1 MSRARD
7 IANLQ
12 SSKITA
18 DAGIDIDNIN
28 IDGTEID
35 LSSGDFTLDVAGHI
49 ALDADGGDIN
59 FKDGGT
65 TFGFM
70 AKSND
75 NLLLGNLIS
84 DGDVLIRGNDADG
97 GNFTALSFD
106 MSDQGTATFNHDVKM
121 GDLCY

>member
-35 LSSGDFTLDVAGHI
+35 LSSGDLTIDVAGDI
-49 ALDADGGDIN
+49 ELNADGNEI
-59 FKDGGT
+59 
-65 TFGFM
+65 TF
-70 AKSND
+70 
-75 NLLLGNLIS
+75 I
-84 DGDVLIRGNDADG
+84 
-97 GNFTALSFD
+97 
-106 MSDQGTATFNHDVKM
+106 
-121 GDLCY
+121 

>member
-35 LSSGDFTLDVAGHI
+35 LSSGDLTIDVAGNI
-49 ALDADGGDIN
+49 TLNADGRAII
-59 FKDGGT
+59 FTKD
-65 TFGFM
+65 FCLSRRSFEWW
-70 AKSND
+70 KS
-75 NLLLGNLIS
+75 
-84 DGDVLIRGNDADG
+84 
-97 GNFTALSFD
+97 
-106 MSDQGTATFNHDVKM
+106 K
-121 GDLCY
+121 